1 MKAPA
6 FHYERPASLA
16 HVFELLDKHK
26 EEARLM
32 AGGQTLLAT
41 LNMRLSEPH
50 VLIDLRDVPG
60 LRGISHQRSHVRIGA
75 LTRHSEIE
83 DSALI
88 RKELALLSQA
98 APHVA
103 HRAIRNRGTIGGSLV
118 YADPAAEWPACMLA
132 LDATLV
138 LRSSTGERRVKAQD
152 FFLDLYTT
160 ALAPGEILISIEI
173 QVARPSTRF
182 HFNELVRRH
191 GDYAIVGIAACA
203 ELEAG
208 VITHPRLAFMGIGT
222 VPTLAVAAAQAL
234 TGANPDS
241 LDERVSAAQAAL
253 DTELQPIGD
262 LYHSAETKRHLAKV
276 LLQRAARALLHGNS
290 AEHLHA

>member
-6 FHYERPASLA
+6 FHYVRPASLA
-16 HVFELLDKHK
+16 HAFELLDQHK
-26 EEARLM
+26 EDARLM

-60 LRGISHQRSHVRIGA
+60 LRGISQQRTHVRIGA

-83 DSALI
+83 DSGLVRRALP
-88 RKELALLSQA
+88 LLSLA

-138 LRSSTGERRVKAQD
+138 LRSSAGERRVRAQD

-160 ALAPGEILISIEI
+160 AMAPGEILICIEI
-173 QVARPSTRF
+173 PPVRESTRC

-203 ELEAG
+203 DLEEDTI
-208 VITHPRLAFMGIGT
+208 VRPRLAFMGLGT
-222 VPTLAVAAAQAL
+222 VPALATAAATAL
-234 TGANPDS
+234 SGACAES
-241 LDERVSAAQAAL
+241 LEARVAAAQAAL
-253 DTELQPIGD
+253 DAELQPVSD
-262 LYHSAETKRHLAKV
+262 LYHSAETKRQLAKV
-276 LLQRAARALLHGNS
+276 LLQRAAVALIHGNS
-290 AEHLHA
+290 AGHPDA